1 MTNEGD
7 KGNNPSDQ
15 NNSGKQ
21 NYSFWGT
28 CSNCGRFGHKYLQCG
43 KYGYG
48 HNTQPNGQK
57 TIYPNFKQ
65 HPSHNTYNNSQY
77 PQAYRMSPFHLIF
90 KFNLMGQHCL
100 YNS

>member
-1 MTNEGD
+1 MARQIVDLPVSEIQTTNEGD

-28 CSNCGRFGHKYLQCG
+28 CSNCERFGHKYLQCG

-48 HNTQPNGQK
+48 HNTQPNG
-57 TIYPNFKQ
+57 
-65 HPSHNTYNNSQY
+65 
-77 PQAYRMSPFHLIF
+77 
-90 KFNLMGQHCL
+90 
-100 YNS
+100 